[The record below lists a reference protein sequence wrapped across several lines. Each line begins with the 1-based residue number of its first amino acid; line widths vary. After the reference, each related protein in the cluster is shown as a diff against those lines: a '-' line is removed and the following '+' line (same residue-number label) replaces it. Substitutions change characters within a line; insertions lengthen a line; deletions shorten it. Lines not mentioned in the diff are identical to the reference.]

1 MGEKRKRYFCAMPP
15 PRHFSFKLVN
25 RAREDRTAERE
36 REWLLLRNCEEI
48 DESANF
54 EIFSPAKVGQRMSGT
69 KLELRIEMEQAQS
82 RSRKHEINA
91 RLVPNKYEP
100 VT

>member
-1 MGEKRKRYFCAMPP
+1 M
-15 PRHFSFKLVN
+15 N

-69 KLELRIEMEQAQS
+69 KLELRIELEWAQS
-82 RSRKHEINA
+82 RAQCWAQSRARKPEINA